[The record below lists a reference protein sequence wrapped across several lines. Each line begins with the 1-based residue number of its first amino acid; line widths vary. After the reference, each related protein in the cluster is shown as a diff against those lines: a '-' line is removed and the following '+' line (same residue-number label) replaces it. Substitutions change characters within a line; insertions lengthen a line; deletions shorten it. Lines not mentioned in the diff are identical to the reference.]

1 MPKDM
6 KKTIFNTTEK
16 SNFILNMRESTARKG
31 TVIALLVMPVLMYIT
46 VLLKMFYIVQMNM
59 FSVVLTLAGAAA
71 FIWMAVLQAK
81 KLNDNS
87 QLIPFLL
94 CIAMFVLA
102 FIASILSFD
111 WDIAL
116 SGNYGR
122 FEGLLS
128 ITCYMG
134 IFLLAMQ
141 IQRKRGMR
149 VVMDVLVA
157 VGVLNCVFAVL
168 QAIPSS
174 FANKYSF
181 YVNLGAMALSG
192 VYLPSGLCT
201 SPIFFAGLLTLLSG
215 ITVFGSCYDLHIPR
229 RVCYTVATLIFM
241 TAAVATHTIIAVLG
255 IATVL
260 VVALVIEVLRMAK
273 GKSGHY
279 KDTTYPIVR
288 CAIYIISFVAVCMI
302 FFSAGGLYDGGI
314 MWADSFSYLAGIS
327 GYYYPN
333 TPEYPD
339 RAPFDITKFN
349 ELYGY
354 LWSNTL
360 EGMKKYN
367 LWLTGAGPDC
377 LFYTQLKTTSEIMVE
392 NYSFDKCYNDYLY
405 IAATRGI
412 PSLLAYVA
420 LIVLCLKRVLCHVK
434 QMLAAEKNELWVYGA
449 VFASVAA
456 YVVISFFNASSI
468 LVAPIFWM
476 LLGFAAKKNILN
488 D

>member
-6 KKTIFNTTEK
+6 QKTIFNTTEK

-31 TVIALLVMPVLMYIT
+31 TVIALLIMPVFMYIM
-46 VLLKMFYIVQMNM
+46 VLLKTFFIVEMSS
-59 FSVVLTLAGAAA
+59 FSMVLTVAGAAA
-71 FIWMAVLQAK
+71 FIWIAVIQAK
-81 KLNDNS
+81 KLGDNT
-87 QLIPFLL
+87 QLLPFLL
-94 CIAMFVLA
+94 CIIMFVLA
-102 FIASILSFD
+102 FISSIYSFD
-111 WDIAL
+111 WDTAL
-116 SGNYGR
+116 SGTYGR

-157 VGVLNCVFAVL
+157 VGVFNCIFAVL
-168 QAIPSS
+168 QSLPTA
-174 FANKYSF
+174 FAANYSF
-181 YVNLGAMALSG
+181 YTDLGAMLLLD

-229 RVCYTVATLIFM
+229 RVCYTIATLIFM
-241 TAAVATHTIIAVLG
+241 TAAVATHTLISVLG
-255 IATVL
+255 IGIILAL
-260 VVALVIEVLRMAK
+260 ALVLEIIRMVK

-279 KDTTYPIVR
+279 KSTTYPIVR
-288 CAIYIISFVAVCMI
+288 CIIYIVSFAAVCMI
-302 FFSAGGLYDGGI
+302 FFSTGGFYDGGI
-314 MWADSFSYLAGIS
+314 MWADSFSYLSGAS

-333 TPEYPD
+333 TDEYPD
-339 RAPFDITKFN
+339 RAPFDIAKLN

-360 EGMKKYN
+360 DGMQKYN
-367 LWLTGAGPDC
+367 LWLTGSGPDC
-377 LFYTQLKTTSEIMVE
+377 LFYTQLKTTSDIMIE

-405 IAATRGI
+405 VAATRGI
-412 PSLLAYVA
+412 PSLLAYVT
-420 LIVLCLKRVLCHVK
+420 LIVLCIKRVLSHVK
-434 QMLAAEKNELWVYGA
+434 QMLLAKKNELWVYGA
-449 VFASVAA
+449 VFASVLA

-468 LVAPIFWM
+468 YVAPVFWL
-476 LLGFAAKKNILN
+476 LLGFAAKKNILE